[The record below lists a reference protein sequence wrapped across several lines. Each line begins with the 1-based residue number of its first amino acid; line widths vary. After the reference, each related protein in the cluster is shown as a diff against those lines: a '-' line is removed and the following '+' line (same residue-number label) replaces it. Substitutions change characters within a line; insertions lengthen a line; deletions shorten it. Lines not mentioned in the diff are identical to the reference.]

1 MSTTPPIPERIGK
14 YTISAVL
21 GRGSMGTV
29 YKGFDP
35 HIHRPVAIKT
45 IHRELLGDAQAADS
59 IAARFRN
66 EAKAVGRIQH
76 PGVVAIYDFG
86 EDGDVTFIAMEFV
99 DGRTLDDI
107 LAVPQMLSEANVL
120 AVMDQLLEALS
131 VAHAQGVWHRD
142 IKPANLIVTKQGQVK
157 LTDFGIARLEDANLT
172 QVSSMIGTPAYM
184 APEQFI
190 GKGVDHRADLFA
202 CGVLL
207 YRMLTGRRAFTGA
220 TQEVMYKI
228 LNEQPP
234 APSIVTKGMR
244 PAAYDAVVARAIA
257 KDPAERYP
265 DAQAMRAALQGL
277 SRAPAA
283 PGAKATVILPI
294 HRDGEHPGT
303 TSAVSPSVASPHT
316 VPPPRDPLSSHA
328 SASNAGHAS
337 HSGHSSHASHSG
349 AASQIGDWDP
359 AELLRLERVLATHVG
374 PMARVMVR
382 EAARTHHDAISLID
396 AVAHNIPEEARR
408 QKFMAQAHGG
418 NHGGSGSSFGP
429 SRFGSSTFGAST
441 LGSGVKPS
449 THGGQHAGHAAAL
462 TEDFK
467 NHVGQIITR
476 KMGPIARVMVKRAAD
491 AAGGS
496 QERFVQLL
504 LDALPEADRW
514 AVQGEINKLG

>member
-1 MSTTPPIPERIGK
+1 MSTTTTPPIPERIGK
-14 YTISAVL
+14 YTISGVL

-45 IHRELLGDAQAADS
+45 IHRELLGDTQAADS

-184 APEQFI
+184 APEQFT
-190 GKGVDHRADLFA
+190 GKGIDHRADLFA

-228 LNEQPP
+228 LNENPP
-234 APSIVTKGMR
+234 APSVVTKGMR
-244 PAAYDAVVARAIA
+244 PASYDAVVARAIA
-257 KDPAERYP
+257 KNPADRYP
-265 DAQAMRAALQGL
+265 DAAAMRAALLGL
-277 SRAPAA
+277 ARAPAT

-294 HRDGEHPGT
+294 QRDGDHPGT
-303 TSAVSPSVASPHT
+303 TSAVSPSVASPNSL
-316 VPPPRDPLSSHA
+316 PPRRDPSASGA
-328 SASNAGHAS
+328 SASNASGAPHSTFGS
-337 HSGHSSHASHSG
+337 HSGHGGSYN
-349 AASQIGDWDP
+349 IGHWDP
-359 AELLRLERVLATHVG
+359 AELQRLERVLATHVG

-382 EAARTHHDAISLID
+382 DAARTHHDATSLAT
-396 AVAHNIPEEARR
+396 AVAHNIPEESKR
-408 QKFMAQAHGG
+408 QKFMEQAR
-418 NHGGSGSSFGP
+418 GGSKITPVGAPTSTFGSSSFG
-429 SRFGSSTFGAST
+429 TST
-441 LGSGVKPS
+441 LGSG
-449 THGGQHAGHAAAL
+449 AAPASHSGTGTAL

-467 NHVGQIITR
+467 AQVTQVFTR

-496 QERFVQLL
+496 QERFVHLL
-504 LDALPEADRW
+504 LEALPEADRW
-514 AVQGEINKLG
+514 SVQGEINKLG

>member
-1 MSTTPPIPERIGK
+1 MSTPPVPERIGK

-35 HIHRPVAIKT
+35 HIQRPVAIKT
-45 IHRELLGDAQAADS
+45 VHRELLGDTQAADS

-99 DGRTLDDI
+99 DGRTLDEI

-120 AVMDQLLEALS
+120 AVMDQLLESLS

-172 QVSSMIGTPAYM
+172 QTSSMIGTPAYM
-184 APEQFI
+184 APEQFT
-190 GKGVDHRADLFA
+190 GKGIDHRADLFA

-228 LNEQPP
+228 LNEEPP
-234 APSIVTKGMR
+234 APSVVTKGLR
-244 PAAYDAVVARAIA
+244 PAAFDAVVARAIA
-257 KDPAERYP
+257 KNPADRYP
-265 DAQAMRAALQGL
+265 DALAMRAALQAL

-294 HRDGEHPGT
+294 PREGEPSG
-303 TSAVSPSVASPHT
+303 SPRAVSPSVATPSEPA
-316 VPPPRDPLSSHA
+316 PPRHDPALASGT
-328 SASNAGHAS
+328 SASNA
-337 HSGHSSHASHSG
+337 SGTGVA
-349 AASQIGDWDP
+349 IGNWDP
-359 AELLRLERVLATHVG
+359 AELQRLERALATHVG

-382 EAARTHHDAISLID
+382 EAARTHADPDSLAI
-396 AVAHNIPEEARR
+396 AVARHIPEEARR
-408 QKFMAQAHGG
+408 QQFIERVR
-418 NHGGSGSSFGP
+418 GGSHVTPVGSPMAS
-429 SRFGSSTFGAST
+429 GAT
-441 LGSGVKPS
+441 PIP
-449 THGGQHAGHAAAL
+449 HPAPAAAASDPL
-462 TEDFK
+462 SEDFK
-467 NHVGQIITR
+467 THVAQAVTR

-496 QERFVQLL
+496 RGRFVRLL
-504 LDALPEADRW
+504 LEALPEADRP
-514 AVQGEINKLG
+514 AMRDEIDKLG

>member
-1 MSTTPPIPERIGK
+1 MATHPPIPERIGK

-35 HIHRPVAIKT
+35 HIHRTVAIKT
-45 IHRELLGDAQAADS
+45 IHRELLGDSNAVDS
-59 IAARFRN
+59 MAARFRN
-66 EAKAVGRIQH
+66 EAKAVGRIAH

-142 IKPANLIVTKQGQVK
+142 IKPANLIVTKAGQVK

-184 APEQFI
+184 APEQFT
-190 GKGVDHRADLFA
+190 GLGLDHRADLFA
-202 CGVLL
+202 CGTLL

-228 LNEQPP
+228 LNDEPP
-234 APSIVTKGMR
+234 APSIVTKGLR
-244 PAAYDAVVARAIA
+244 PVAFDAIVARAMA
-257 KDPAERYP
+257 KDPKQRYP
-265 DAQAMRAALQGL
+265 DAQSMRTALQGL
-277 SRAPAA
+277 SRTPASS
-283 PGAKATVILPI
+283 GAKATVILPLPP
-294 HRDGEHPGT
+294 RDGEAPAPLAIP
-303 TSAVSPSVASPHT
+303 SVVSPSVASPRET
-316 VPPPRDPLSSHA
+316 PSPRDPVLASGA
-328 SASNAGHAS
+328 SAPT
-337 HSGHSSHASHSG
+337 SSSIIA
-349 AASQIGDWDP
+349 WDP
-359 AELLRLERVLATHVG
+359 TELSRIERTLATHVG

-382 EAARTHHDAISLID
+382 EAARNSADTDSLTL
-396 AVAHNIPEEARR
+396 AVARHIPDEAKRR
-408 QKFMAQAHGG
+408 QFIEAAR
-418 NHGGSGSSFGP
+418 GGSHVTPVHHSPMAS
-429 SRFGSSTFGAST
+429 GAT
-441 LGSGVKPS
+441 PVP
-449 THGGQHAGHAAAL
+449 HPAAPAPAPDPL
-462 TEDFK
+462 SDDFK
-467 NHVGQIITR
+467 AHVLQIVTR

-496 QERFVQLL
+496 RERFVHLVL
-504 LDALPEADRW
+504 EAMPEAERW
-514 AVQGEINKLG
+514 TVQGEINKLG

>member
-1 MSTTPPIPERIGK
+1 MSTTPPPLPERIGK

-45 IHRELLGDAQAADS
+45 IHRELLGDSQAADS

-107 LAVPQMLSEANVL
+107 LSVPQMLSEANVL

-142 IKPANLIVTKQGQVK
+142 IKPANLIVTRQGQVK

-184 APEQFI
+184 APEQFT
-190 GKGVDHRADLFA
+190 GKGIDHRADLFA

-228 LNEQPP
+228 LNEHPP
-234 APSIVTKGMR
+234 APSVVTKGLR

-257 KDPAERYP
+257 KDPADRYP
-265 DAQAMRAALQGL
+265 DAVAMRAALQAL

-294 HRDGEHPGT
+294 PHDGGLPGT
-303 TSAVSPSVASPHT
+303 TSAVSPSVAAPNT
-316 VPPPRDPLSSHA
+316 VPPRRDPLASHA
-328 SASNAGHAS
+328 SASNASHPGSPSHASHASHTS
-337 HSGHSSHASHSG
+337 HSGHSG
-349 AASQIGDWDP
+349 AGLNIGSWDP
-359 AELLRLERVLATHVG
+359 AELQRLERALATHVG

-382 EAARTHHDAISLID
+382 DAARTHHDATSLAT

-408 QKFMAQAHGG
+408 QQFLDQAR
-418 NHGGSGSSFGP
+418 GSSRVTP
-429 SRFGSSTFGAST
+429 VGSPMASGAT
-441 LGSGVKPS
+441 PV
-449 THGGQHAGHAAAL
+449 THHPAHVTAAPAGAAL

-467 NHVGQIITR
+467 THVAQVVTR

-504 LDALPEADRW
+504 LEALPEADRW
-514 AVQGEINKLG
+514 AVQGEINKRG

>member
-1 MSTTPPIPERIGK
+1 MSTPPPIPERIGK

-45 IHRELLGDAQAADS
+45 IHRELLGDSGAADS
-59 IAARFRN
+59 VAARFRN

-142 IKPANLIVTKQGQVK
+142 IKPANLIVTRQGQVK

-190 GKGVDHRADLFA
+190 GQGIDHRADLFA

-228 LNEQPP
+228 LNEHPP
-234 APSIVTKGMR
+234 APGHLAIVAVGLERSWHQWGARHSRHRAPSAGLPVVQGQSR
-244 PAAYDAVVARAIA
+244 PPGLPHHGPRPRRRRA
-257 KDPAERYP
+257 
-265 DAQAMRAALQGL
+265 L
-277 SRAPAA
+277 SAGGRPRDRSRRGPRAPAGPGGSGAARRRRRALLLLLQHRRLPALLRAFSHPAQDRLVATA
-283 PGAKATVILPI
+283 P
-294 HRDGEHPGT
+294 
-303 TSAVSPSVASPHT
+303 
-316 VPPPRDPLSSHA
+316 PPPR
-328 SASNAGHAS
+328 
-337 HSGHSSHASHSG
+337 
-349 AASQIGDWDP
+349 
-359 AELLRLERVLATHVG
+359 
-374 PMARVMVR
+374 
-382 EAARTHHDAISLID
+382 
-396 AVAHNIPEEARR
+396 
-408 QKFMAQAHGG
+408 
-418 NHGGSGSSFGP
+418 
-429 SRFGSSTFGAST
+429 
-441 LGSGVKPS
+441 
-449 THGGQHAGHAAAL
+449 
-462 TEDFK
+462 
-467 NHVGQIITR
+467 
-476 KMGPIARVMVKRAAD
+476 RAAD
-491 AAGGS
+491 
-496 QERFVQLL
+496 R
-504 LDALPEADRW
+504 ADPLR
-514 AVQGEINKLG
+514 A

>member
-1 MSTTPPIPERIGK
+1 MSTPPPIPERIGK

-45 IHRELLGDAQAADS
+45 IHRELLGDAHAADS

-142 IKPANLIVTKQGQVK
+142 IKPANLIVTRQGQVK

-190 GKGVDHRADLFA
+190 GQGIDHRADLFA

-228 LNEQPP
+228 LNEDPP
-234 APSIVTKGMR
+234 PPSVVTKGMR
-244 PAAYDAVVARAIA
+244 PASYDAVVARAIA
-257 KDPAERYP
+257 KKPDDRYP
-265 DAQAMRAALQGL
+265 DAQAMRAALQAL
-277 SRAPAA
+277 SRAPAT

-294 HRDGEHPGT
+294 PHEGQLPGS
-303 TSAVSPSVASPHT
+303 TSAVSPSVASPRDT
-316 VPPPRDPLSSHA
+316 VPPRRDPLASGT
-328 SASNAGHAS
+328 SASNASHPGSASHAS
-337 HSGHSSHASHSG
+337 HSGHTSHSG
-349 AASQIGDWDP
+349 TGASIGSWDP
-359 AELLRLERVLATHVG
+359 AELQRLERALATHVG

-382 EAARTHHDAISLID
+382 DAARTHHDTTSL
-396 AVAHNIPEEARR
+396 ATEVARHIPEETKRQQFIEQARGR
-408 QKFMAQAHGG
+408 SQITPV
-418 NHGGSGSSFGP
+418 GSPLASGATPVPHPAPHAP
-429 SRFGSSTFGAST
+429 S
-441 LGSGVKPS
+441 
-449 THGGQHAGHAAAL
+449 AAAL
-462 TEDFK
+462 SEDFK
-467 NHVGQIITR
+467 TQVGHIITR

-491 AAGGS
+491 ASGGS
-496 QERFVQLL
+496 RDQFVHLL
-504 LDALPEADRW
+504 LEALPEADRW

>member
-1 MSTTPPIPERIGK
+1 MSTTTPPIPERIGK

-45 IHRELLGDAQAADS
+45 IHRELLGDSQAADS

-107 LAVPQMLSEANVL
+107 LSVPQMLSEANVL

-142 IKPANLIVTKQGQVK
+142 IKPANLIVTRQGQVK

-184 APEQFI
+184 APEQFT
-190 GKGVDHRADLFA
+190 GKGIDHRADLFA

-228 LNEQPP
+228 LNEHPP
-234 APSIVTKGMR
+234 APSVVTKGLR

-257 KDPAERYP
+257 KNPADRYP
-265 DAQAMRAALQGL
+265 DAAAMRAALQGL

-294 HRDGEHPGT
+294 PHDADHPGT
-303 TSAVSPSVASPHT
+303 TSAVSPSVAAPNT
-316 VPPPRDPLSSHA
+316 VPPRRDPLASHA
-328 SASNAGHAS
+328 SASNASHPGSSGHASHASHTS
-337 HSGHSSHASHSG
+337 HSGHSGTGLH
-349 AASQIGDWDP
+349 IGSWDP
-359 AELLRLERVLATHVG
+359 AELQRLERALATHVG

-382 EAARTHHDAISLID
+382 DAARTHHDATSLAT
-396 AVAHNIPEEARR
+396 AVAHNIPEQAKRQQFIDQAR
-408 QKFMAQAHGG
+408 
-418 NHGGSGSSFGP
+418 GSSRIMP
-429 SRFGSSTFGAST
+429 VGSPMASGAT
-441 LGSGVKPS
+441 PVPQHPAHV
-449 THGGQHAGHAAAL
+449 TAAPGGAAL

-467 NHVGQIITR
+467 THVAQIATR

-504 LDALPEADRW
+504 LEALPEAERW

>member
-1 MSTTPPIPERIGK
+1 MTTPPIPERIGK

-45 IHRELLGDAQAADS
+45 IHRELLGDNQVADS

-184 APEQFI
+184 APEQFT
-190 GKGVDHRADLFA
+190 GKGIDHRADLFA

-228 LNEQPP
+228 LNEDPP
-234 APSIVTKGMR
+234 APSIVTKGLR
-244 PAAYDAVVARAIA
+244 PVAYDAVVARAIA
-257 KDPAERYP
+257 KDPADRYP

-277 SRAPAA
+277 SRAPAT

-294 HRDGEHPGT
+294 ARDGEQPHT
-303 TSAVSPSVASPHT
+303 TSAVSPSVASPNT
-316 VPPPRDPLSSHA
+316 VPPRRDPLASGT
-328 SASNAGHAS
+328 SASNAS
-337 HSGHSSHASHSG
+337 HSGTGHSG
-349 AASQIGDWDP
+349 TGFNIGSWDP
-359 AELLRLERVLATHVG
+359 AELQRLERALATHVG

-382 EAARTHHDAISLID
+382 EAARTHHDAGSLAT
-396 AVAHNIPEEARR
+396 AVSQHITDETRRHQFIEQARGRSQVTPVGSPMASGATPIPHHAP
-408 QKFMAQAHGG
+408 AA
-418 NHGGSGSSFGP
+418 
-429 SRFGSSTFGAST
+429 ASAAPA
-441 LGSGVKPS
+441 GV
-449 THGGQHAGHAAAL
+449 AL

-467 NHVGQIITR
+467 SQVALIVTR

-496 QERFVQLL
+496 QAQFVHLL
-504 LDALPEADRW
+504 LEALPEADRW
-514 AVQGEINKLG
+514 AVQGDINKLG

>member
-1 MSTTPPIPERIGK
+1 MTTPPIPERIGK

-35 HIHRPVAIKT
+35 HIHRAVAIKT
-45 IHRELLGDAQAADS
+45 IHRELLGDTTAVDS
-59 IAARFRN
+59 MAARFRN
-66 EAKAVGRIQH
+66 EAKAVGRIAH

-131 VAHAQGVWHRD
+131 VAHSQGVWHRD

-184 APEQFI
+184 APEQFT
-190 GKGVDHRADLFA
+190 GKGIDHRADLFA

-228 LNEQPP
+228 LNEEPP
-234 APSIVTKGMR
+234 APSVVTKGAR
-244 PAAYDAVVARAIA
+244 PPAFDAVVARAMA
-257 KDPAERYP
+257 KNPADRYP
-265 DAQAMRAALQGL
+265 DAAAMRAALQGL

-283 PGAKATVILPI
+283 TGAKATVILPI
-294 HRDGEHPGT
+294 PREGEHPAT
-303 TSAVSPSVASPHT
+303 TSAVSPSVASPREAT
-316 VPPPRDPLSSHA
+316 PPRDPALA
-328 SASNAGHAS
+328 
-337 HSGHSSHASHSG
+337 SG
-349 AASQIGDWDP
+349 ASTGSGWDP
-359 AELLRLERVLATHVG
+359 AELSRIERALASHVG

-382 EAARTHHDAISLID
+382 EAARTHPDAESLTS
-396 AVAHNIPEEARR
+396 AVARHIAEDSKRQQFLEATRT
-408 QKFMAQAHGG
+408 
-418 NHGGSGSSFGP
+418 GGSRVTPIPAP
-429 SRFGSSTFGAST
+429 SPMASGAT
-441 LGSGVKPS
+441 PVP
-449 THGGQHAGHAAAL
+449 HPPPAAAAADPV
-462 TEDFK
+462 TDAFK
-467 NHVGQIITR
+467 AHALAVVTR
-476 KMGPIARVMVKRAAD
+476 RMGPIARVMVKRAGD
-491 AAGGS
+491 ASGGS
-496 QERFVQLL
+496 KARFVQLL
-504 LDALPEADRW
+504 LDAIPEADRW
-514 AVQGEINKLG
+514 VVQGELNKPA